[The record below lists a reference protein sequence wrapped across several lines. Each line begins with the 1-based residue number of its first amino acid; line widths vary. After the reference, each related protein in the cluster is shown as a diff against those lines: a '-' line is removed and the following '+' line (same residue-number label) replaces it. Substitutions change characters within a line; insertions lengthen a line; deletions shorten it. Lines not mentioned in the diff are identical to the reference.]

1 MPTAYESFDQKG
13 VEMLDKET
21 IKELDRRHV
30 VHSWSV
36 QEKLDPLVVDKSEGM
51 YFWDADGNKYLDFS
65 SSLVNMNVGHQHPKV
80 VEGIKEQA
88 EKLCYIHPGIACTA
102 RVVLARDLA
111 ELTPGDLNKF
121 FFTLGGADANENA
134 LKFARAY
141 TGKAKVLTKYRSY
154 HGATYGAISMSGDPR
169 RLPVEPG
176 IPGVR
181 FFLDPYC
188 YRCSF
193 GLEYPSCNLRCVNHI
208 EEIIGYEGAQNVAA
222 VFIEPFTGAGGFF
235 APPNGYF
242 QRLREICD
250 KHDVLMITDEVMAGC
265 GRTGKW
271 FAIEHFKGVV
281 PDMMTLAKGLTCGYV
296 PIGAV
301 AISDRIMD
309 KLGKEMLYAGLTFNS
324 HPLACATAKSVLD
337 VYKEDNL
344 IEASAE
350 NGEYLKPRLQD
361 LMERHVCVG
370 DVRGAG
376 SFFCL
381 ELVQDRGTK
390 EMLKSEISAT
400 LVKRLMSK
408 GLSTNVMANRLFIG
422 PPFIA
427 TREDLDK
434 GLAIIDGVLTEVDQQ
449 L

>member
-1 MPTAYESFDQKG
+1 
-13 VEMLDKET
+13 MLDKKE

-51 YFWDADGNKYLDFS
+51 YYWDADGNKYLDFS

-80 VEGIKEQA
+80 IQGIKDQA
-88 EKLCYIHPGIACTA
+88 EKQCFIHPGIACTA
-102 RVVLARDLA
+102 RVELARDLA

-141 TGKAKVLTKYRSY
+141 TGKSKVLTKYRSY
-154 HGATYGAISMSGDPR
+154 HGATYGAISMSGDSR

-181 FFLDPYC
+181 FFFDPYC

-193 GLEYPSCNLRCVNHI
+193 GLEYPSCNLRCAEHV
-208 EEIIGYEGAQNVAA
+208 EEIIGYEGPQHIAA
-222 VFIEPFTGAGGFF
+222 ILIEPMTGAGGFF
-235 APPNGYF
+235 APPDGYF

-250 KHDVLMITDEVMAGC
+250 KHEILLITDEVMVGC

-271 FAIEHFKGVV
+271 FAIEHYEGVI
-281 PDMMTLAKGLTCGYV
+281 PDMMTMAKGLTCGYV
-296 PIGAV
+296 PLGAV
-301 AISDRIMD
+301 AISDRIME

-324 HPLACATAKSVLD
+324 HPLACGTAKVVID

-344 IEASAE
+344 IEASRK
-350 NGEYLKPRLQD
+350 NGEYLKVKLQE
-361 LMERHVCVG
+361 LKGKHVCIG
-370 DVRGAG
+370 DARGTG

-381 ELVQDRGTK
+381 ELVQDRETK
-390 EMLKSEISAT
+390 EMLRPEIAGT
-400 LVKRLMSK
+400 LVKRMMEM
-408 GLSTNVMANRLFIG
+408 GLSTNVLANRLFIG
-422 PPFIA
+422 PSFIA
-427 TREDLDK
+427 TKEDLDK
-434 GLAIIDGVLTEVDQQ
+434 GLEIIDRILTEVDQQ

>member
-1 MPTAYESFDQKG
+1 
-13 VEMLDKET
+13 
-21 IKELDRRHV
+21 
-30 VHSWSV
+30 
-36 QEKLDPLVVDKSEGM
+36 
-51 YFWDADGNKYLDFS
+51 
-65 SSLVNMNVGHQHPKV
+65 
-80 VEGIKEQA
+80 
-88 EKLCYIHPGIACTA
+88 
-102 RVVLARDLA
+102 
-111 ELTPGDLNKF
+111 
-121 FFTLGGADANENA
+121 
-134 LKFARAY
+134 
-141 TGKAKVLTKYRSY
+141 
-154 HGATYGAISMSGDPR
+154 
-169 RLPVEPG
+169 
-176 IPGVR
+176 
-181 FFLDPYC
+181 
-188 YRCSF
+188 
-193 GLEYPSCNLRCVNHI
+193 
-208 EEIIGYEGAQNVAA
+208 
-222 VFIEPFTGAGGFF
+222 
-235 APPNGYF
+235 
-242 QRLREICD
+242 
-250 KHDVLMITDEVMAGC
+250 
-265 GRTGKW
+265 
-271 FAIEHFKGVV
+271 
-281 PDMMTLAKGLTCGYV
+281 
-296 PIGAV
+296 
-301 AISDRIMD
+301 MD

>member
-1 MPTAYESFDQKG
+1 
-13 VEMLDKET
+13 MLDKET
-21 IKELDRRHV
+21 IKELDHKHV

-36 QEKLDPLVVDKSEGM
+36 QDMLDPLVVEKSEGM

-65 SSLVNMNVGHQHPKV
+65 SSLVNMNVGHQHPRVIK
-80 VEGIKEQA
+80 GIQKQA
-88 EKLCYIHPGIACTA
+88 EKQCYIHPGIACTA
-102 RVVLARDLA
+102 RVELARDLA
-111 ELTPGDLNKF
+111 QLTPGDLNKF

-141 TGKAKVLTKYRSY
+141 TGKSKVLTKYRSY
-154 HGATYGAISMSGDPR
+154 HGATYGAISMSGDAR

-181 FFLDPYC
+181 YFFDPYC

-193 GLEYPSCNLRCVNHI
+193 GLTYPACDLRCVESI
-208 EEIIGYEGAQNVAA
+208 EEIIGYEGSQNVAA
-222 VFIEPFTGAGGFF
+222 VLIEPFTGAGGFF
-235 APPNGYF
+235 APPDGYF
-242 QRLREICD
+242 QRLREICNR
-250 KHDVLMITDEVMAGC
+250 HDVLLITDEVMVGC

-271 FAIEHFKGVV
+271 FAIEHYPDVV

-296 PIGAV
+296 PFGAV
-301 AISDRIMD
+301 AISDRIME
-309 KLGKEMLYAGLTFNS
+309 KLGQEMLFAGLTYNG
-324 HPLACATAKSVLD
+324 HPLACATAKTVLD

-344 IEASAE
+344 IQASAA
-350 NGEYLKPRLQD
+350 NGDYLKPKLKRIMD
-361 LMERHVCVG
+361 THRCVG
-370 DVRGAG
+370 DARGTG

-381 ELVQDRGTK
+381 ELVQDRDTK
-390 EMLKSEISAT
+390 EAIDSEISGSLA
-400 LVKRLMSK
+400 KRLMRK

-434 GLAIIDGVLTEVDQQ
+434 GLAIIDEVLGEIDRLV
-449 L
+449 

>member
-1 MPTAYESFDQKG
+1 
-13 VEMLDKET
+13 MLSKET
-21 IKELDRRHV
+21 IKELDRKHV

-36 QEKLDPLVVDKSEGM
+36 QETLDPLVVDKSAGM
-51 YFWDADGNKYLDFS
+51 YFWDIDGNRYLDFS

-80 VEGIKEQA
+80 VKGIQDQA
-88 EKLCYIHPGIACTA
+88 AKQCYIHPGIACTA
-102 RVVLARDLA
+102 RVELARDLA
-111 ELTPGDLNKF
+111 QLTPGDLNKF

-141 TGKAKVLTKYRSY
+141 TGKSKVLTKYRSY
-154 HGATYGAISMSGDPR
+154 HGATYGAISMSGDAR

-181 FFLDPYC
+181 YFFDPYC

-193 GLEYPSCNLRCVNHI
+193 GLTYPACDLRCVESI
-208 EEIIGYEGAQNVAA
+208 AEIIGYEGPQNVAA
-222 VFIEPFTGAGGFF
+222 VLIEPFTGAGGFF
-235 APPNGYF
+235 APPDGYF

-250 KHDVLMITDEVMAGC
+250 QHDVLLITDEVMVGC

-296 PIGAV
+296 PFGAV
-301 AISDRIMD
+301 AISDRIMA
-309 KLGKEMLYAGLTFNS
+309 KLGKQMLSAGLTFNS
-324 HPLACATAKSVLD
+324 HPLACATAKTVLD
-337 VYKEDNL
+337 VYKEEKL
-344 IEASAE
+344 IEASAA
-350 NGEYLKPRLQD
+350 NGEYLNPKLQACMD
-361 LMERHVCVG
+361 RHACVG
-370 DVRGAG
+370 DVRGTG

-381 ELVQDRGTK
+381 ELVQNRATK
-390 EMLKSEISAT
+390 EMLDPEISGS
-400 LVKRLMSK
+400 LSKRFMRR

-427 TREDLDK
+427 TKKDLDR
-434 GLAIIDGVLTEVDQQ
+434 GLVIIDEVLSEIDQ
-449 L
+449 LL

>member
-1 MPTAYESFDQKG
+1 
-13 VEMLDKET
+13 MLSKET
-21 IKELDRRHV
+21 IKDLDRRHV

-36 QEKLDPLVVDKSEGM
+36 QKTLDPLVVEKSEGM
-51 YFWDADGNKYLDFS
+51 YFWDIDGNKYLDFS

-80 VEGIKEQA
+80 VKGIQEQA
-88 EKLCYIHPGIACTA
+88 AKQCYIHPGIACTA
-102 RVVLARDLA
+102 RVELARDLA
-111 ELTPGDLNKF
+111 QLTPGDLNRF

-141 TGKAKVLTKYRSY
+141 TGKFKVLTKYRSY

-181 FFLDPYC
+181 YFFDPYC

-193 GLEYPSCNLRCVNHI
+193 GLTYPACDLRCVESI
-208 EEIIGYEGAQNVAA
+208 EEIIGYEGPQNVAA
-222 VFIEPFTGAGGFF
+222 VLIEPFTGAGGFF
-235 APPNGYF
+235 APPDGYF

-250 KHDVLMITDEVMAGC
+250 QHEVLLITDEVMVGC

-271 FAIEHFKGVV
+271 FAIEHYQDVV

-296 PIGAV
+296 PFGAV
-301 AISDRIMD
+301 AISDRIME
-309 KLGKEMLYAGLTFNS
+309 KLGPKMLFAGLTFNS

-337 VYKEDNL
+337 VYKEENL
-344 IEASAE
+344 IEASAA
-350 NGEYLKPRLQD
+350 NGEYLKPKLKEI
-361 LMERHVCVG
+361 MNRHACVG
-370 DVRGAG
+370 DVRGTG

-381 ELVQDRGTK
+381 ELVHNRDTK
-390 EMLKSEISAT
+390 EILDPKISST
-400 LVKRLMSK
+400 LTKRLMGK

-427 TREDLDK
+427 TQKDLDK
-434 GLAIIDGVLTEVDQQ
+434 GLGIIDDVLSEIDQQ
-449 L
+449 I